1 VTGKPRTATVR
12 CETGAQCL
20 VLDRVSFDAVAANNE
35 WVFEERLREYESTRK
50 EAQGLLPFIE
60 SELPP

>member
-1 VTGKPRTATVR
+1 
-12 CETGAQCL
+12 

-35 WVFEERLREYESTRK
+35 WVFEERLREYESTRQ

-60 SELPP
+60 SELPL